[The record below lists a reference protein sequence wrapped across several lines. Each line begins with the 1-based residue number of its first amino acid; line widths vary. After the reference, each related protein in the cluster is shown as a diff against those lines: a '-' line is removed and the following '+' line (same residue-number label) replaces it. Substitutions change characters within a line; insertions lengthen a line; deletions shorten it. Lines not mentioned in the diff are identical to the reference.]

1 MRRERITYTGAY
13 HHVMNRGYDGN
24 DIFAGNRHKS
34 HFLDYLE
41 GSAKTMKIRIF
52 AYCIM
57 DNHYHLVL
65 ENSSG
70 RMSDFLKLL
79 NGQYGM
85 YYRKMEGGKGYVFQS
100 RFKST
105 IIEDDGYLIKSI
117 EYLLQNPVRAGMVFR
132 AENYTW
138 SSIKYYFSGQETE
151 IVDAEYVN
159 QLFGT
164 KESLLSN
171 LYSLAH
177 NEIPVRMTKH
187 GEILGGETFLKMALK
202 KFNRRQRPT
211 EQSIGVR
218 RKDDCYFEP
227 VERVFREF
235 EDSRGVRLDA
245 IDTGTWKG
253 KRLRGELLI
262 LLKDQAGLKYREIS
276 EIDIFSDMGFSSLRR
291 LYRLSKERK
300 NEKARNENKI
310 ENF

>member
-1 MRRERITYTGAY
+1 
-13 HHVMNRGYDGN
+13 MNRGYAGN
-24 DIFAGNRHKS
+24 DIFAGNTHKS

-41 GSAKTMKIRIF
+41 ESTKRMKIRIF

-70 RMSDFLKLL
+70 RMSDCLKLL

-117 EYLLQNPVRAGMVFR
+117 EYLLQNPVRAGIVSR
-132 AENYTW
+132 AESYTW
-138 SSIKYYFSGQETE
+138 SSIKYYFSKQKTE
-151 IVDAEYVN
+151 IIDAEYVN

-164 KESLLSN
+164 KECLLNN
-171 LYSLAH
+171 LDSPDH
-177 NEIPVRMTKH
+177 REIPVRMTKH
-187 GEILGGETFLKMALK
+187 GEILGSDTFLILVLK

-211 EQSIGVR
+211 EQSIGVK
-218 RKDDCYFEP
+218 RKDDRYFDPIEK
-227 VERVFREF
+227 VLREF
-235 EDSRGVRLDA
+235 EDSRGIKVDVIDTWACEGKRS
-245 IDTGTWKG
+245 IDTGTWEG

-262 LLKDQAGLKYREIS
+262 LLKDKAGLKYREIS
-276 EIDIFSDMGFSSLRR
+276 EMDIFSGMGFSSLRR

-300 NEKARNENKI
+300 KAKDRNENKN
-310 ENF
+310 E